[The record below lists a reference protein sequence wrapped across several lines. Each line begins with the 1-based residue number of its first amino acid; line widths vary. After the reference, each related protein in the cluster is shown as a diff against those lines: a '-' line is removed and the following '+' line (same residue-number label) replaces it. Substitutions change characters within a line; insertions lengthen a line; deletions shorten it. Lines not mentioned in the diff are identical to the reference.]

1 MSKFSAVTKGISVSV
16 EVVFEA
22 EHSNADLPKYVFSY
36 QVTITNNSDFPIQL
50 LRRHWVIYQSNGTK
64 KEVEGAGVVGQQPVI
79 YPNDGYQY
87 TSWCPI
93 QESMGYMEGSYMIEN
108 KSTGDLF
115 EIEIPRFHL
124 IEPTLLN

>member
-1 MSKFSAVTKGISVSV
+1 MFKFSAITKGVLVSV
-16 EVVFEA
+16 KVVFEA
-22 EHSNADLPKYVFSY
+22 EHSNANIPKYVFSY

-64 KEVEGAGVVGQQPVI
+64 KEIEGAGVVGEQPII
-79 YPNDGYQY
+79 YPNNSFQY

-93 QESMGYMEGSYMIEN
+93 QNQIGYMEGSYMIKIER
-108 KSTGDLF
+108 TGDFF
-115 EIEIPRFHL
+115 EVEIPRFHL